1 MIDGDTVEIASMCR
15 RFRVRLKGVDAP
27 ERRSRTG
34 ARSRDWA
41 LDYLD
46 GKAVTWSAVGVD
58 AYGRFLGYVH
68 LQDDTLVNAEIIR
81 QGYAR
86 ANTRSQF
93 RHLDW
98 FRQLEREARA
108 AGRGLWRREEASD

>member
-1 MIDGDTVEIASMCR
+1 M
-15 RFRVRLKGVDAP
+15 
-27 ERRSRTG
+27 RRSG
-34 ARSRDWA
+34 AVGPAPAQEIGHGGLSGRKSGG
-41 LDYLD
+41 LEC
-46 GKAVTWSAVGVD
+46 TVGVD

-86 ANTRSQF
+86 ANTRSRF